1 MAKESARVQAAVSP
15 NNRARSVYV
24 PEIEWLEIKRYAH
37 IETRSASGFIRE
49 ACKARCRQIAMSH
62 MVEGLK
68 GR

>member
-1 MAKESARVQAAVSP
+1 MATTSARTQAAASP
-15 NNRARSVYV
+15 SNRARSIYI
-24 PEIEWLEIKRYAH
+24 PEIEWLDIKRYAH
-37 IETRSASGFIRE
+37 LETRSASGFIRE

>member
-1 MAKESARVQAAVSP
+1 MATESVRVQAAASP
-15 NNRARSVYV
+15 SNRGRTIYI
-24 PEIEWLEIKRYAH
+24 PEIEWLDIKRYAH

-62 MVEGLK
+62 LGEGLR